1 MNLMSK
7 YCPDSSSGATFALAG
22 SAWSLPNPPPWH
34 FSASAMQGFPL
45 AAAAL
50 AALPVRFCV
59 IDREAIACDQSG
71 LAVFDLIRHHRDA
84 TE

>member
-1 MNLMSK
+1 MTVGEVDRAKGSVRLYTRNG
-7 YCPDSSSGATFALAG
+7 YDFAER
-22 SAWSLPNPPPWH
+22 
-34 FSASAMQGFPL
+34 FPL